1 MRKMLILLSFLMIQ
15 TGAMAESWTSMA
27 DDIVVKIDSAQQLYA
42 QGKAKEA
49 NREIIKAYFGT
60 FEDKKMEA
68 AVRVTIGSKHAWKV
82 ERLFG
87 KMRKLIKKSASQEEV
102 GVIADKIR
110 HAIVRDA
117 KVLKDKNIPLNVFNP
132 NK

>member
-1 MRKMLILLSFLMIQ
+1 MKKILIFLSFLMIQ

-27 DDIVVKIDSAQQLYA
+27 NDIVMQINSAEKLYIE
-42 QGKAKEA
+42 GKSKEA

-87 KMRKLIKKSASQEEV
+87 KMRKLIKKSASKEDV
-102 GVIADKIR
+102 GAIANKIR
-110 HAIVRDA
+110 HAVVRDA
-117 KVLKDKNIPLNVFNP
+117 KVLEEKKIPLEVFNP
-132 NK
+132 DK